1 MPIKLINV
9 TRDLNVGITS
19 VVEFLHKKGHH
30 VESNPNTKI
39 SDEQYALLVNEF
51 GKGLHDG
58 KDRDRSSSDR
68 FQKEKRKE
76 VIEEVGSAKP
86 EKSYEI
92 KTEIPE
98 EYKPRIV
105 TKGKINLD

>member
-58 KDRDRSSSDR
+58 KDRER
-68 FQKEKRKE
+68 FQKDKRK
-76 VIEEVGSAKP
+76 
-86 EKSYEI
+86 
-92 KTEIPE
+92 
-98 EYKPRIV
+98 
-105 TKGKINLD
+105 

>member
-92 KTEIPE
+92 KTVIPE
-98 EYKPRIV
+98 E
-105 TKGKINLD
+105 